1 MRQGWQI
8 AFSGSRRR
16 ITSRSHATAGVLEA
30 PMARHSPLSSPSA
43 AGRPLRLQFVV
54 AVAKGAPR
62 EGLPSIYA
70 WCPSQTAI
78 CTTTHLVCTADI
90 EDNPSTEIPSFG
102 NAPLPVVLSCA
113 CNATRYCSELRVN
126 DGSLISS
133 GTLLDSLISHSAQI
147 YNQSTTNIF
156 VVLDNTLHLSL

>member
-1 MRQGWQI
+1 
-8 AFSGSRRR
+8 
-16 ITSRSHATAGVLEA
+16 
-30 PMARHSPLSSPSA
+30 MARHSPLSSPSA

-54 AVAKGAPR
+54 AVAKGAR
-62 EGLPSIYA
+62 EKDCRRYMRGA
-70 WCPSQTAI
+70 
-78 CTTTHLVCTADI
+78 LVKRLSARLRSSYCDI
-90 EDNPSTEIPSFG
+90 EDNPSTVIPGFG
-102 NAPLPVVLSCA
+102 NAPLPVAPSCA

-156 VVLDNTLHLSL
+156 VVLDNTLHLFL